1 MSIYGMYSS
10 EAAFWEDFF
19 IINKSSKQSR
29 HIKWVEI
36 VLKAQLKRQVINT
49 EDAAKAR
56 VKYKKKSPD
65 FNKVFVYRKGLKVVV
80 YKGSLQ
86 IAQKYQKL

>member
-1 MSIYGMYSS
+1 MLIYGMYSS

-29 HIKWVEI
+29 RIKWVEI
-36 VLKAQLKRQVINT
+36 VLKAQLKCQVINA
-49 EDAAKAR
+49 EDAIKAR
-56 VKYKKKSPD
+56 AEYKGKLLG
-65 FNKVFVYRKGLKVVV
+65 FNKVFMYQKGSKVVV

-86 IAQKYQKL
+86 IAWKY

>member
-1 MSIYGMYSS
+1 MLIYGMYSS

-36 VLKAQLKRQVINT
+36 VLKAQSKRQAINAKDT
-49 EDAAKAR
+49 IKAKA
-56 VKYKKKSPD
+56 KYKKKLLG
-65 FNKVFVYRKGLKVVV
+65 FNKVFMYQKGLKVVV
-80 YKGSLQ
+80 YKGSL
-86 IAQKYQKL
+86 